1 MGKGVG
7 GFFAYGRGKFID
19 GHYLIRAGF
28 LSLKSSYAVLG
39 MAKGYGVS
47 DKNDL
52 RFEREYERLAQ
63 MMPKW
68 AARTLAW
75 LRQPY
80 ARLVRIPIGIIFTL
94 GGIFSIL
101 PFLGVWML
109 PIGLI
114 LLAVDLPFLRGPVAA
129 TLVRLRHWW
138 ERWRKRK

>member
-1 MGKGVG
+1 MGKGAGV
-7 GFFAYGRGKFID
+7 FFVYGRGKFID
-19 GHYLIRAGF
+19 DHYSIRTGF
-28 LSLKSSYAVLG
+28 SRLKLSYAILG
-39 MAKGYGVS
+39 TAKGCGLA

-63 MMPKW
+63 MMPNW

-80 ARLVRIPIGIIFTL
+80 ARLVRIPIGVIFTL

-129 TLVRLRHWW
+129 ALVRLRHWW